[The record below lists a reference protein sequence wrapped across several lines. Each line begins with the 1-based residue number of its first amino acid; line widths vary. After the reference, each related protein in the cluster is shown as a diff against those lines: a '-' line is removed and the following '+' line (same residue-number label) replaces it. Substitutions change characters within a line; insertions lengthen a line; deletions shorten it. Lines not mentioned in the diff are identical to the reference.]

1 MIKTERGRV
10 KWWVLAVLVVLIVA
24 GIIGYFIVSETSKE
38 SETVPMPEESALI
51 EPKGISEQGPGITEE
66 DNGMQGE
73 YPPEKDAAKTSPA
86 EDTCTRTEKDLMEF
100 FSYLNGKDYIKH
112 LSPDVKVESRFKKI
126 LNRLAAQPP
135 VPAGEGIDPR
145 MIIRNVYHFFRVLD
159 RKDLRLIQAL
169 ILHEADSMEVDLKML
184 YNWLTLSD
192 SCPDPGGI
200 RPPMRIFYRYAGF
213 FLNTIGGRAYLFRRP
228 STLRLLVSYYS
239 ILIVHKA
246 DKMGKNTYGIDIFP
260 YIAPLIDEIN
270 HYSDLQFGSDYLDQ
284 LHDIES
290 YYLQRR

>member
-1 MIKTERGRV
+1 MLKTESGRV
-10 KWWVLAVLVVLIVA
+10 KWWVLLVLVFA
-24 GIIGYFIVSETSKE
+24 GIIGYFILSEMRKE
-38 SETVPMPEESALI
+38 TETVPIPEKSSLV
-51 EPKGISEQGPGITEE
+51 EPKGISKQGPGITEE
-66 DNGMQGE
+66 ERGMTGE
-73 YPPEKDAAKTSPA
+73 LPQEKDAAKTSPE
-86 EDTCTRTEKDLMEF
+86 EDSCTRTEKDLTEF
-100 FSYLNGKDYIKH
+100 FSYLDGKDYIKH
-112 LSPDVKVESRFKKI
+112 LSPDVKVNSRFKKI
-126 LNRLAAQPP
+126 LNRLAARPP

-145 MIIRNVYHFFRVLD
+145 IIIRNVYLFFRVLD
-159 RKDLRLIQAL
+159 RKDLRLIREL
-169 ILHEADSMEVDLKML
+169 ILHEEDSLEVNLEML
-184 YNWLTLSD
+184 YSWLTLGD

-200 RPPMRIFYRYAGF
+200 RPPMGVVYRYAGF

-270 HYSDLQFGSDYLDQ
+270 HYSDLQFGSKYLDQ
-284 LHDIES
+284 LNDIES